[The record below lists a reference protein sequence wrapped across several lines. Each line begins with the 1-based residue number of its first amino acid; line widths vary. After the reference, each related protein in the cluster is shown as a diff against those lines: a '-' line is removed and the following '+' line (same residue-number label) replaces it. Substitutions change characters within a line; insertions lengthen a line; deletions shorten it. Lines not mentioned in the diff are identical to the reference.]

1 MKFLHIIRSVN
12 PAGGGVI
19 EGVVQLSK
27 IHTNL
32 GHSVEILTLD
42 APDDE
47 WVRSCPFPSHAVGP
61 ASGTYGYSPRM
72 APWLQEHS
80 AQYDSVIVH
89 GLWQYHGLCAR
100 NVLRRQRKPYF
111 VFPHGMLDPWFKRT
125 YPLKHLKKWIYWPW
139 GEYRVLRDA
148 KQVLFTCDE
157 ERILARQSFWLYR
170 CNERVV
176 NFGTTRPTGDP
187 DQQRNAFLQA
197 YPVLQHRRILL
208 FLSRV
213 HEKKGLELLIQAF
226 GNLFNGSRH
235 FSNGAPLPCLAIAGP
250 CAEANYL
257 ESLKQLAAKCCPP
270 DSVYWLGPVY
280 GDIKW
285 GAFHAS
291 EAFALSS
298 HQENFG
304 VAIVEALACE
314 LPVLISNKVNI
325 WREIQ
330 EAGAGLV
337 SEDDQPGVNA
347 MLDQWYSLDDSAR
360 KDFRARAVAAF
371 NRHFDMANTAQK
383 LVEIST
389 LTA

>member
-19 EGVVQLSK
+19 EGVIQLSR
-27 IHTNL
+27 IHADL
-32 GHSVEILTLD
+32 GHSADILTLD
-42 APDDE
+42 APQDE
-47 WVRSCPFPSHAVGP
+47 WVRSCSFRAHAVGP
-61 ASGTYGYSPRM
+61 ASGTYGYASAM
-72 APWLQEHS
+72 APWLQKHS
-80 AQYDSVIVH
+80 TQYDSVIVH

-100 NVLRRQRKPYF
+100 NVLRRQQQPYL
-111 VFPHGMLDPWFKRT
+111 VFPHGMLDPWFKHT
-125 YPLKHLKKWIYWPW
+125 YPLKHLKKWLYWPW

-148 KQVLFTCDE
+148 SQVLFTCEE

-170 CNERVV
+170 CNEQVV
-176 NFGTTRPTGDP
+176 NFGTTRPAGDP
-187 DQQRNAFLQA
+187 AIQRNAFFQAHPFLQNK
-197 YPVLQHRRILL
+197 RILL

-226 GNLFNGSRH
+226 GNLFTGSKR
-235 FSNGAPLPCLAIAGP
+235 FSNLEPLPCLAIAGP
-250 CAEANYL
+250 CADPYYL
-257 ESLKQLAAKCCPP
+257 ESLKKLAAKCCPP
-270 DSVYWLGPVY
+270 DSVHWLGPVY
-280 GDIKW
+280 GDVKW

-330 EAGAGLV
+330 EARAGLV
-337 SEDDQPGVNA
+337 CGDDQPAVNA
-347 MLDQWYSLDDSAR
+347 MLDQWYSLDESTR
-360 KDFRARAVAAF
+360 NGFRACALAAF
-371 NRHFDMANTAQK
+371 NRHFDMTHTAQK
-383 LVEIST
+383 LVDIST